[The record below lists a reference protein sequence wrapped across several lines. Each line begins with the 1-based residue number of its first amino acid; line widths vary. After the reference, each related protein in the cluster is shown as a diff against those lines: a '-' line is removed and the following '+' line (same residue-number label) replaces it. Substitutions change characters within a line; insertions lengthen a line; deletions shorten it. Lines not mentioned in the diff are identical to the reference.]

1 MRRTKDSIKK
11 KKNLAAHPFTSIF
24 SPSTRLR
31 LLTYSLLLVRFFA
44 LISTSPSTFATLC
57 DCRPFPTFVP
67 MLDRTLGTLMLA
79 WELDPP
85 TRGLG
90 IALAPA
96 CWASRCEANFAITF
110 PLDIRGRRPGITFGF
125 GGIGG
130 FTVTSVTAAAA
141 RDI

>member
-1 MRRTKDSIKK
+1 
-11 KKNLAAHPFTSIF
+11 
-24 SPSTRLR
+24 
-31 LLTYSLLLVRFFA
+31 
-44 LISTSPSTFATLC
+44 
-57 DCRPFPTFVP
+57 
-67 MLDRTLGTLMLA
+67 MLDRILGMPALA
-79 WELDPP
+79 WELDAP

-130 FTVTSVTAAAA
+130 FAVASATAAAA
-141 RDI
+141 RDIRGGAPEGFDEGLIGAKGWLNIRP

>member
-1 MRRTKDSIKK
+1 
-11 KKNLAAHPFTSIF
+11 
-24 SPSTRLR
+24 
-31 LLTYSLLLVRFFA
+31 
-44 LISTSPSTFATLC
+44 
-57 DCRPFPTFVP
+57 
-67 MLDRTLGTLMLA
+67 MLDRTLGALTLA
-79 WELDPP
+79 WELDVP

-90 IALAPA
+90 IADAPV

-130 FTVTSVTAAAA
+130 FVVASVTAAAA

>member
-1 MRRTKDSIKK
+1 
-11 KKNLAAHPFTSIF
+11 
-24 SPSTRLR
+24 
-31 LLTYSLLLVRFFA
+31 
-44 LISTSPSTFATLC
+44 
-57 DCRPFPTFVP
+57 
-67 MLDRTLGTLMLA
+67 MLDRTLGALTLA
-79 WELDPP
+79 WELDAPTP

-110 PLDIRGRRPGITFGF
+110 PLDIRGRRPGIIFGF

-130 FTVTSVTAAAA
+130 FAVASATAAAA